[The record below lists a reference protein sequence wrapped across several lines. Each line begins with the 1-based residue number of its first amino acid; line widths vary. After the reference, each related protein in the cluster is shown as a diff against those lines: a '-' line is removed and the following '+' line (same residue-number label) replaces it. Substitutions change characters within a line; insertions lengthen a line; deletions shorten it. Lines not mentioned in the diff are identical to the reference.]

1 MDMKRNHKA
10 SGNLIIIFQHYSI
23 VLVFRTVFFFL
34 LQRFRFEIDMLE
46 GSWYKKIVGALKT
59 IPRFASFLYIRF
71 GLVIFYLFLS
81 SMSGVSFTID
91 APSQMVYM
99 CGNIEEGLLMKML
112 TKTGIQ
118 ILGVDYGNLKPPPK
132 KVEAQI
138 SDGTETQPKK
148 DTAPPPPPEIV
159 VSTSTKHQAKNKKP
173 RGFKKI
179 LFCLVVFYL
188 FLSSMSG
195 VSFTIDAPRQ
205 MVYMCGNIEEGLLM
219 KMFTKTAIQILGV
232 DYGNLKPPP
241 KKVEAQISDGTETQ
255 PKKDTAPPPEIVVST
270 STKHQAKNKKPR
282 GFKKNLLSMSH
293 VVMRT

>member
-1 MDMKRNHKA
+1 MFLRGEVDPVVFIKKLFKAKIYAMLYRIDYGHEEKPQGIRKPSNH
-10 SGNLIIIFQHYSI
+10 F
-23 VLVFRTVFFFL
+23 
-34 LQRFRFEIDMLE
+34 QRFRFEIDMLE

-59 IPRFASFLYIRF
+59 IP
-71 GLVIFYLFLS
+71 S

-179 LFCLVVFYL
+179 L
-188 FLSSMSG
+188 LS
-195 VSFTIDAPRQ
+195 I
-205 MVYMCGNIEEGLLM
+205 
-219 KMFTKTAIQILGV
+219 
-232 DYGNLKPPP
+232 
-241 KKVEAQISDGTETQ
+241 
-255 PKKDTAPPPEIVVST
+255 
-270 STKHQAKNKKPR
+270 
-282 GFKKNLLSMSH
+282 SH